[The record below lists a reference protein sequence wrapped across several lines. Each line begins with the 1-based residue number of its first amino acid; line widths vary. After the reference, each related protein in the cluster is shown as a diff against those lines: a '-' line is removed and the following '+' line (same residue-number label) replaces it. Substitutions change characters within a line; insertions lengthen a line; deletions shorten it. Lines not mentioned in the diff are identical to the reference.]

1 MKPKQKRMLAR
12 IIVAAV
18 IFAAGY
24 LLPLEDVWR
33 LCYYAVLYL
42 LIGWDIVFKAFRG
55 LFTGS
60 FLDENFLMTIASAG
74 AFFVGDYPESAAV
87 MLFYQVGEFF
97 QKMAVA
103 KSRKNISELM
113 DIRPDYANL
122 LCDGEFVAVSP
133 EEAAIGDII
142 LIKPG
147 EKIPLDCVITEGSTS
162 VDTASVTGES
172 VPRDAAVGDPL
183 ISGCVNISGAVKCRV
198 TASFKD
204 STASKILALI
214 ENASA
219 NKAKSEAF
227 ITRFSRI
234 YTPAV
239 VGAAVLLAV
248 IPSLITGQWN
258 EWIYRALTFLVISCP
273 CALVISVPLSFFG
286 GIGGASRCGVLVK
299 GANYLEA
306 LAKVKTVI
314 FDKTGTLTKGS
325 FSVSKVIPNGVEADE
340 LLQLTSAV
348 EALSNHP
355 IARSLREA
363 CGENSL
369 TAENITELSGRGISA
384 SVNGRIILAGNG
396 LLMQENGIDYTPC
409 NEVGTIVY
417 TAADGKYI
425 GCIVISDEI
434 KSDSKSAI
442 SELKRCGVMQT
453 IMLTGDTEA
462 AGQKAAAEIGI
473 DKAYCGL
480 LPADKVSIT
489 EKIMAEAGGITVFV
503 GDGVNDAPVLSRADV
518 GIAMG
523 GVGSDAAI
531 EAADIVIM
539 DDKPSKIALAVKCA
553 RKTLR
558 IVKQNIVFS
567 LAVKAVILILGAV
580 GLAGMWAAV
589 FADVGVSIIA
599 ILNAIRAL
607 KVKA

>member
-1 MKPKQKRMLAR
+1 MKAKQKRMLAR
-12 IIVAAV
+12 IIAAAV

-24 LLPLEDVWR
+24 FLPLEGVWR
-33 LCYYAVLYL
+33 LCYYAALYL

-103 KSRKNISELM
+103 KSRNNISELM

-122 LCDGEFVAVSP
+122 LREGDFVTVSP
-133 EEAAIGDII
+133 EEAAVGDII

-147 EKIPLDCVITEGSTS
+147 EKIPLDCVITDGTTS

-248 IPSLITGQWN
+248 VPSLITGKWS

-325 FSVSKVIPNGVEADE
+325 FSVSKVIPDGIEANE
-340 LLQLTSAV
+340 LLQLTAAV
-348 EALSNHP
+348 EAMSNHP

-363 CGENSL
+363 CGANSL
-369 TAENITELSGRGISA
+369 KAENITELSGRGVCA
-384 SVNGRIILAGNG
+384 DVNGKRVLAGNG
-396 LLMQENGIDYTPC
+396 LLMQENGIDYTHC
-409 NEVGTIVY
+409 DEIGTIVY

-434 KSDSKSAI
+434 KSDSKAAI
-442 SELKRCGVMQT
+442 SELKRCGAELTV
-453 IMLTGDTEA
+453 MLTGDTEA
-462 AGQKAAAEIGI
+462 AGQKVAAEIGI

-489 EKIMAEAGGITVFV
+489 EKIMAEAGGVTVFV

-567 LAVKAVILILGAV
+567 LAVKAIILILGAA

>member
-12 IIVAAV
+12 IIAAAV

-24 LLPLEDVWR
+24 FLPLEGVWR

-103 KSRKNISELM
+103 KSRRSISELM

-122 LCDGEFVAVSP
+122 LRDGEFVTVSP

-147 EKIPLDCVITEGSTS
+147 EKIPLDCVITEGATS
-162 VDTASVTGES
+162 VDTASVTGEA
-172 VPRDAAVGDPL
+172 VPRDAGEGDPL

-214 ENASA
+214 ESASA

-248 IPSLITGQWN
+248 IPSLITGQWS

-286 GIGGASRCGVLVK
+286 GIGGASRCGILVK

-325 FSVSKVIPNGVEADE
+325 FSVSKVIPSGVEGEE
-340 LLQLTSAV
+340 LLKLTAAV
-348 EALSNHP
+348 EAMSNHP

-369 TAENITELSGRGISA
+369 TAENIIELSGRGVSA
-384 SVNGRIILAGNG
+384 SVNGRKILAGNG
-396 LLMQENGIDYTPC
+396 LLMQENGIEYTPC
-409 NEVGTIVY
+409 SEVGTIVY

-425 GCIVISDEI
+425 GCIVISDEV
-434 KSDSKSAI
+434 KSDSKIAI
-442 SELKRCGVMQT
+442 SELKRCGAKQT
-453 IMLTGDTEA
+453 VMLTGDTEA

-489 EKIMAEAGGITVFV
+489 EKIMAESGGVTVFV

-599 ILNAIRAL
+599 ILNAVRAL

>member
-24 LLPLEDVWR
+24 FLPLEGVWR
-33 LCYYAVLYL
+33 LCYYAALYL

-113 DIRPDYANL
+113 DIRPDYANVL
-122 LCDGEFVAVSP
+122 RDGEFVTVSP

-147 EKIPLDCVITEGSTS
+147 EKIPLDCVITEGATS

-172 VPRDAAVGDPL
+172 VPRDAVEGDPL

-214 ENASA
+214 ESASA

-248 IPSLITGQWN
+248 IPSLITGQWS

-286 GIGGASRCGVLVK
+286 GIGGASRCGILVK

-325 FSVSKVIPNGVEADE
+325 FSVSKVIPSGVEADE
-340 LLQLTSAV
+340 VLRLTAAV
-348 EALSNHP
+348 EAMSNHP
-355 IARSLREA
+355 IAKSLREA

-369 TAENITELSGRGISA
+369 TAENITELSGRGVSA
-384 SVNGRIILAGNG
+384 DVNGRRILAGNG
-396 LLMQENGIDYTPC
+396 LLMQENSIEYTPC
-409 NEVGTIVY
+409 QEVGTIVY

-425 GCIVISDEI
+425 GCIVISDEV
-434 KSDSKSAI
+434 KSDSKTAI
-442 SELKRCGVMQT
+442 SELKRCGAEQT
-453 IMLTGDTEA
+453 VMLTGDTEA

-480 LPADKVSIT
+480 LPADKVAIT
-489 EKIMAEAGGITVFV
+489 EKIMAESGGVTVFV

-567 LAVKAVILILGAV
+567 LTVKAVILILGAV

-599 ILNAIRAL
+599 ILNAVRAL

>member
-113 DIRPDYANL
+113 DIRPDYANVL
-122 LCDGEFVAVSP
+122 RDGEFLTVNP

-183 ISGCVNISGAVKCRV
+183 ISGCVNISGAVQCRV

-248 IPSLITGQWN
+248 IPSLITGQWS

-363 CGENSL
+363 CGENSF

-384 SVNGRIILAGNG
+384 SVNGRKILAGNG

-434 KSDSKSAI
+434 KIDSKSAI

-462 AGQKAAAEIGI
+462 AGQKAAVEIGI

-607 KVKA
+607 KVMA